1 MSVATKTTPKSHRT
15 SVRNEVRG
23 SESPRSGAGPESSV
37 VRCMLTYLPHDD
49 FAHFGLSQAD
59 MLAQRQTPS
68 ATLLIANCVA
78 TARASMQF
86 GSQLV
91 HQVPGRAGWELRL
104 VVQGGLRILDRIEAL
119 NYATLSQRPTLR
131 WFDFPVILWRALWM

>member
-49 FAHFGLSQAD
+49 FDHAATGSFCVPHLPICFGKL
-59 MLAQRQTPS
+59 T
-68 ATLLIANCVA
+68 T
-78 TARASMQF
+78 
-86 GSQLV
+86 
-91 HQVPGRAGWELRL
+91 
-104 VVQGGLRILDRIEAL
+104 
-119 NYATLSQRPTLR
+119 
-131 WFDFPVILWRALWM
+131 